1 MDKASNVID
10 HFIRAHAPEAARVLE
25 NCSLDDLAAFF
36 EGTPPDLATSL
47 FNTMES
53 SIAVACLERMPAA
66 EAGIAVG
73 GLPADRAAH
82 LVRRMKT
89 ETKAAILEALP
100 ADFTRHLNRL
110 LRYREETAGALM
122 ESMVFT
128 VPPEVS
134 AGEAL
139 DRLQTSPARVLYYLY
154 AVDRDQTLA
163 GVISLKDLLGADEGS
178 SVASIMRREVM
189 FLRTEDSVASV
200 LVHPSWMEYHT
211 LPVLDEQGLFAG
223 ALRHKTLCQLAG
235 HTDRLLR
242 PGQAGTALGELYR
255 IGLSALAKSA
265 LGAEDLQ
272 PSIGDRPGFAR
283 SAE

>member
-1 MDKASNVID
+1 MDKPSNVID

-66 EAGIAVG
+66 EAGSAVS
-73 GLPADRAAH
+73 GLQADRAAH
-82 LVRRMKT
+82 LVRRMKE

-110 LRYREETAGALM
+110 LRYAEETAGALM

-139 DRLQTSPARVLYYLY
+139 DRLQASPARVLYYLY

-163 GVISLKDLLGADEGS
+163 GVISLKDLLAPMKG
-178 SVASIMRREVM
+178 V
-189 FLRTEDSVASV
+189 
-200 LVHPSWMEYHT
+200 
-211 LPVLDEQGLFAG
+211 
-223 ALRHKTLCQLAG
+223 
-235 HTDRLLR
+235 
-242 PGQAGTALGELYR
+242 
-255 IGLSALAKSA
+255 
-265 LGAEDLQ
+265 
-272 PSIGDRPGFAR
+272 PSIR
-283 SAE
+283 SCAGR

>member
-1 MDKASNVID
+1 MNRASNVID
-10 HFIRAHAPEAARVLE
+10 HFIRAHAAEAARVLE

-36 EGTPPDLATSL
+36 EGIPPDLAISL

-66 EAGIAVG
+66 EAGSAVG

-82 LVRRMKT
+82 LVRRMKP
-89 ETKAAILEALP
+89 ETTAAILDALP
-100 ADFTRHLNRL
+100 DDFTTHLNRL

-122 ESMVFT
+122 ESLVFT

-134 AGEAL
+134 AGETL
-139 DRLQTSPARVLYYLY
+139 DRLRTSRSRVLYYLY
-154 AVDRDQTLA
+154 AVDRDRILA
-163 GVISLKDLLGADEGS
+163 GVISLSELLGADEGS
-178 SVASIMRREVM
+178 SVASIMRRKVM
-189 FLRTEDSVASV
+189 FLRTEDSLASV
-200 LVHPSWMEYHT
+200 LVHPSWMDYHA

-223 ALRHKTLCQLAG
+223 VLRHKTVRQQAG
-235 HTDRLLR
+235 NTDQLLR

-255 IGLSALAKSA
+255 IGLSAMAKSA

-272 PSIGDRPGFAR
+272 ASAADHPGFAR
-283 SAE
+283 SSE

>member
-1 MDKASNVID
+1 MDRTSNVIH
-10 HFIRAHAPEAARVLE
+10 HFIRAHAAEAARVLE

-36 EGTPPDLATSL
+36 LETPTDLATSL

-53 SIAVACLERMPAA
+53 SIAVACLERMPAG
-66 EAGIAVG
+66 EAGSAMG

-82 LVRRMKT
+82 LLRRMKQ
-89 ETKAAILEALP
+89 ETKEAILEALP
-100 ADFTRHLNRL
+100 AEFTRHLNRL
-110 LRYREETAGALM
+110 LRYRDETAGALM
-122 ESMVFT
+122 ESLVFT
-128 VPPEVS
+128 VPPEIS

-139 DRLQTSPARVLYYLY
+139 DRLRTSPARVLYYLY

-163 GVISLKDLLGADEGS
+163 GVISLRELLGADEGS

-189 FLRTEDSVASV
+189 FLRTEDSLASV
-200 LVHPSWMEYHT
+200 LVHPSWIEVHT

-223 ALRHKTLCQLAG
+223 ALRHKTLCQRAG
-235 HTDRLLR
+235 HTDRLLL

-265 LGAEDLQ
+265 LGAEDLH
-272 PSIGDRPGFAR
+272 PSVAGHPGR
-283 SAE
+283 

>member
-1 MDKASNVID
+1 MDRASNVID
-10 HFIRAHAPEAARVLE
+10 HFIRAHAAEAARVLE

-36 EGTPPDLATSL
+36 EGIPPDLAISL

-66 EAGIAVG
+66 EAGSAVG

-89 ETKAAILEALP
+89 ETTAAILDALP
-100 ADFTRHLNRL
+100 DDFTTHLNRL

-122 ESMVFT
+122 ESLVFT

-134 AGEAL
+134 AGETL
-139 DRLQTSPARVLYYLY
+139 DRLRTSRSRVLYYLY
-154 AVDRDQTLA
+154 AVDRDRILA
-163 GVISLKDLLGADEGS
+163 GVISLSELLGADEGS
-178 SVASIMRREVM
+178 SVASIMCRKVM
-189 FLRTEDSVASV
+189 FLRTEDSLASV
-200 LVHPSWMEYHT
+200 LVHPSWMDYHA

-223 ALRHKTLCQLAG
+223 VLRHKTVRQQAG
-235 HTDRLLR
+235 NVDRLLR

-255 IGLSALAKSA
+255 IGLSAMAKSA

-272 PSIGDRPGFAR
+272 ASAADHPGFAR
-283 SAE
+283 SSE